1 MGKLELGFAV
11 GAIASAGIVAG
22 ILYALYPNDFDGS
35 APSDDATSTA
45 SSAYTGVDE
54 LTSTASENSTAS
66 QNATSTAGN
75 ASSLQPSSTPGY

>member
-22 ILYALYPNDFDGS
+22 ILYALYPNDFGGYAES
-35 APSDDATSTA
+35 GDATSTA
-45 SSAYTGVDE
+45 SSAYTDIDG
-54 LTSTASENSTAS
+54 LTTTASDNSTAS

-75 ASSLQPSSTPGY
+75 VSSPQPSTPGY

>member
-1 MGKLELGFAV
+1 MGKFEIAFAV

-22 ILYALYPNDFDGS
+22 ILYALYPNDFGGYTPADE
-35 APSDDATSTA
+35 ATATA
-45 SSAYTGVDE
+45 SSAYTGVDG

-75 ASSLQPSSTPGY
+75 ASGQQPSSSPGY